1 MSYNDAMKIYA
12 ATGALTHLPV
22 NKKTSILLAS
32 SQENN
37 HKKKKIKNT
46 SIDFLKD
53 KREKSH
59 GTSLQPRNIDLDYY
73 FEIQRREHVAAAVI
87 QRFWKKSRRL
97 LPWKFAVRQM
107 LSIVK
112 IQKHIR
118 GYLTRKFVARWY
130 DVRNRVIVE
139 LQSRTRKYLSNIHV
153 RPKQHSEQLATV
165 QLQRVVRGRLGRLR
179 AKRILRQLAATRI
192 QCLWRGTIERSK
204 TDRIWLNQQVII
216 IQNNIRQKLAKKK
229 FWFLSS
235 RYNNAIIKIQRLYRT
250 YRASQTIG
258 RYLHEREMNYRY
270 DVIKQLSAEEELFS
284 EKITR
289 LMNRVIKQQIKEN
302 TISALSVIT
311 TKEDEIFRK
320 ENDLIELRRQREIL
334 SPRAV
339 ERGFF
344 EDLSKQIE
352 LTHDE
357 IANLKV
363 FSLFTLY
370 PALHSAERV
379 FENAVADLEELAATR
394 NHFSQW
400 RVDEYDER
408 RHINYQRDINER
420 RKTKRIAIAEEKR
433 KWQIRF
439 YTKDGK
445 PDKRRR
451 PGKPWDK
458 SIYAGAEK
466 ATYSS
471 TAGVD
476 LLAFVREKT
485 KDANDPTKPKPTP
498 LESTQETLNK
508 VTLQTYLDQVKT
520 YEQLLNPISSIL
532 QRHMGLLPTASSVNC
547 IVNGGI
553 VDGEQGRIIPPEEK
567 GWGPIGKELPGA
579 LRGIGVEPPP
589 NLDTVKSRK
598 AILKK
603 GEKKQKSA
611 DFPPITL
618 DPGSTTTSTSTFDA
632 VEKAVG
638 ASAVADVSLLQ
649 KIANSRSL
657 PGQHSDEGSGGDFIS
672 PSGLY
677 TAEELRNSLRRYWK
691 KPPKP
696 YLPPVDSEAFSSLDY
711 GKYDYNYYYLDNDED
726 NSGGYSSSSS
736 LKNKNKK
743 KNSSKKKKTI
753 TFSQTISSLESV
765 SSVEELPNSN
775 RIVLRKNTQLS
786 SLDRSSISSPVD
798 RGSVSSPMSALT
810 SPMLSP
816 LRPPP
821 PRRLPQQP
829 QHLQQQQQQPSQ
841 RLESH
846 SVKSSRP
853 KGKFSDLMGS
863 IDIGSSTS
871 EGISS
876 PYAPSLLGSPS
887 FTGSFEGGIGEDG
900 SFLTEIERKKLEN
913 LQKRRDQH
921 QRHREKKLEKQT
933 SILSGRTSIIPW
945 ELLDEAD
952 GALAKFQNEKA
963 HVEFYKKF

>member
-1 MSYNDAMKIYA
+1 MS
-12 ATGALTHLPV
+12 
-22 NKKTSILLAS
+22 
-32 SQENN
+32 
-37 HKKKKIKNT
+37 
-46 SIDFLKD
+46 
-53 KREKSH
+53 
-59 GTSLQPRNIDLDYY
+59 
-73 FEIQRREHVAAAVI
+73 
-87 QRFWKKSRRL
+87 
-97 LPWKFAVRQM
+97 
-107 LSIVK
+107 
-112 IQKHIR
+112 
-118 GYLTRKFVARWY
+118 
-130 DVRNRVIVE
+130 
-139 LQSRTRKYLSNIHV
+139 
-153 RPKQHSEQLATV
+153 
-165 QLQRVVRGRLGRLR
+165 
-179 AKRILRQLAATRI
+179 
-192 QCLWRGTIERSK
+192 
-204 TDRIWLNQQVII
+204 
-216 IQNNIRQKLAKKK
+216 
-229 FWFLSS
+229 
-235 RYNNAIIKIQRLYRT
+235 
-250 YRASQTIG
+250 
-258 RYLHEREMNYRY
+258 
-270 DVIKQLSAEEELFS
+270 
-284 EKITR
+284 
-289 LMNRVIKQQIKEN
+289 RVIKQQIKEN
-302 TISALSVIT
+302 TISSLSVIT
-311 TKEDEIFRK
+311 LKEDEIFRK

-339 ERGFF
+339 ERGFY

-379 FENAVADLEELAATR
+379 FENAVADLEDLAATR
-394 NHFSQW
+394 NHLSQW

-420 RKTKRIAIAEEKR
+420 RKAKRIAVAEEKR

-458 SIYAGAEK
+458 SVYAGAEK

-471 TAGVD
+471 TTGVD
-476 LLAFVREKT
+476 LLAFIREKT

-532 QRHMGLLPTASSVNC
+532 QRHVGLLPTAPSVNSMM
-547 IVNGGI
+547 NGGI
-553 VDGEQGRIIPPEEK
+553 AGEGEEGRIIPPEER
-567 GWGPIGKELPGA
+567 GWGPIGKELPAA
-579 LRGIGVEPPP
+579 LKGIGVEPPS
-589 NLDTVKSRK
+589 NLDTVKARK

-603 GEKKQKSA
+603 GEKKKKAA

-618 DPGSTTTSTSTFDA
+618 DPGSTTTSTSTFDVTENA
-632 VEKAVG
+632 EDISPAMLHKVASNRNISTEQSSVG
-638 ASAVADVSLLQ
+638 ST
-649 KIANSRSL
+649 
-657 PGQHSDEGSGGDFIS
+657 GDYVS

-711 GKYDYNYYYLDNDED
+711 GKYDYNYYYDNDDED
-726 NSGGYSSSSS
+726 SGGYSSSSS
-736 LKNKNKK
+736 LKKKNKK
-743 KNSSKKKKTI
+743 KNKDSNKKKKSI

-765 SSVEELPNSN
+765 SSLEELPNN
-775 RIVLRKNTQLS
+775 NKIILKKNTQLS
-786 SLDRSSISSPVD
+786 PLDRRNISSPMD
-798 RGSVSSPMSALT
+798 RESLFSPMSALT

-816 LRPPP
+816 LKPPA
-821 PRRLPQQP
+821 PRR
-829 QHLQQQQQQPSQ
+829 QQQQPQVQVQVQQSQ
-841 RLESH
+841 RLESQ

-863 IDIGSSTS
+863 IDTGTSS

-876 PYAPSLLGSPS
+876 PYAPSMLGSPS
-887 FTGSFEGGIGEDG
+887 FTGAFEGALGEDG
-900 SFLTEIERKKLEN
+900 SFLTEIERRKLEN
-913 LQKRRDQH
+913 LQKRREHH

-933 SILSGRTSIIPW
+933 SILSGRASIIPW
-945 ELLDEAD
+945 ELLDQAD
-952 GALAKFQNEKA
+952 GAQTKFQNEKA